1 MMEQWNDVQEKRG
14 SDSEHRNQDKMV
26 LEPIFEK
33 DFLFSKATLTR
44 FRTKVLS
51 GGCHRKLVMVACCHP
66 MDKDEDGKGRPGFAH
81 AFLAEN
87 ASADTTN
94 GILQRLGVPRMEW
107 L

>member
-1 MMEQWNDVQEKRG
+1 
-14 SDSEHRNQDKMV
+14 
-26 LEPIFEK
+26 
-33 DFLFSKATLTR
+33 
-44 FRTKVLS
+44 
-51 GGCHRKLVMVACCHP
+51 

-81 AFLAEN
+81 AFLVEN